1 MTESPQDAGLLGCFI
16 GPLVPVPTGIT
27 RTGPLADLTLAIKD
41 NIDVAGFATTAGS
54 PLLDTKPRTNSAPA
68 AQRLIDSGA
77 HVLAKANMHELA
89 FGVTSRN
96 ATFGF
101 VRNPADHSRSAGGS
115 SGGSAAA
122 VAAGFVDA
130 ALGTDTGGSVRV
142 PASFCGVVGFRP
154 STLHYPQQGVVP
166 LAASR
171 DTVGPIA
178 RDIDTI
184 IRMDACLSGDRAQDA
199 GVPTNMRLGVPD
211 GFLTEDLHPAV
222 SASWQQELE
231 RLARRGV
238 ALVPV
243 SIAGL
248 WELIDQASPV
258 TTAFELAR
266 DFGRHI
272 LSRSSGRSARE
283 FVQGIASPDVRQ
295 LFDAIVLQ
303 GAAPPE
309 SAYEQVRR
317 AVLPRL
323 RTLIQSIFEMHKLDA
338 WAFPTVPV
346 PATGIDEEA
355 DIELN
360 GSRRP
365 LFRTV
370 VRNLQ
375 QAALI
380 GMPSLSLPMASVG
393 AHLPVGVCMEALP
406 GRDRQLLEL
415 ARRLARKT

>member
-1 MTESPQDAGLLGCFI
+1 MTESSQDPDLLRCFI
-16 GPLVPVPTGIT
+16 GRLVSVPTGFT
-27 RTGPLADLTLAIKD
+27 RTGPLAGLTLAIKD

-54 PLLDTKPRTNSAPA
+54 PALDTKPRTNSAPA
-68 AQRLIDSGA
+68 VQRLIDAGA

-154 STLHYPQQGVVP
+154 STLRYPPQGIVP

-171 DTVGPIA
+171 DTVGPVA

-184 IRMDACLSGDRAQDA
+184 IRMDACLSGDPAQDA
-199 GVPTNMRLGVPD
+199 GVPANMRLGVPD

-248 WELIDQASPV
+248 WELIDRASPV
-258 TTAFELAR
+258 STAYELAR
-266 DFGRHI
+266 DFATCI
-272 LSRSSGRSARE
+272 LSRSHVTRPQE
-283 FVQGIASPDVRQ
+283 FIQGIASDDVRV
-295 LFDAIVLQ
+295 LFDMIILQ
-303 GAAPPE
+303 GGAPPLE
-309 SAYEQVRR
+309 AYRQVMEHDLPKLRR
-317 AVLPRL
+317 
-323 RTLIQSIFEMHKLDA
+323 LIDSIFTTHRLDA
-338 WAFPTVPV
+338 WIFPTVPV
-346 PATGIDEEA
+346 PATPLTEGAELD
-355 DIELN
+355 LN
-360 GSRRP
+360 GTRRP

-375 QAALI
+375 QASLI
-380 GMPSLSLPMASVG
+380 GMPSISVPMTPPDGEPPAG
-393 AHLPVGVCMEALP
+393 LCIEALP
-406 GRDRQLLEL
+406 GRDRWLLDI
-415 ARRLARKT
+415 ARRITES